1 MQPIDIRLKTLFQ
14 HQYQYRTHITDK
26 VECYNKK
33 TYVSSNTETS
43 DETFEKERLKT
54 EIYRIKGQT
63 LQEQPCS
70 GRQFE
75 RIVIEGYETK
85 CQCTASN

>member
-26 VECYNKK
+26 VKCYNKK